1 MSEENAR
8 GESFSFQNNQHA
20 SQPLRLSVLMSQMSR
35 PPPCQVM
42 SIEEVERIMDETQ
55 DAIEYQRVS
64 AGDSEGVPGLFLLKP
79 QPYVL
84 LCAANRRDAGRLA
97 VAGG

>member
-8 GESFSFQNNQHA
+8 GESFSFQNSQHA
-20 SQPLRLSVLMSQMSR
+20 PQPLCLLVLMSRMSR
-35 PPPCQVM
+35 PCQVM

-64 AGDSEGVPGLFLLKP
+64 AGDSEGVPGLVLLKP
-79 QPYVL
+79 QPYIL
-84 LCAANRRDAGRLA
+84 LCAANRRDAGRVA